1 MIGGQGWQSVDGGIQ
16 KTFEFA
22 DYKYTSNFL
31 MRYSDYCTKVG
42 QKPQWQNVY
51 NTVDITITNP
61 YTEGQVTTREVELAK
76 YLDMMQSVQVTD
88 YTNIDRQLSFEQIVQ
103 IAELEVSS
111 AMNDQNVKT
120 SIEINDGANMLKLA

>member
-1 MIGGQGWQSVDGGIQ
+1 
-16 KTFEFA
+16 
-22 DYKYTSNFL
+22 

-103 IAELEVSS
+103 IGELDVSS
-111 AMNDQNVKT
+111 AVNDQNIKT
-120 SIEINDGANMLKLA
+120 SMEINDGANMLKLA